1 MQNCRRYLHLAAC
14 LFDLPDFPAQNVN
27 PMEGR
32 MIKSGLIVCIFS
44 ITLIAHAADT
54 KPVKNPEGNCSVSV
68 PANWIAGSL
77 GNATSAD
84 KKMSIIVSSP
94 KRGLVSIAQ
103 VQQMAPGIYPDD
115 KVTKSSTTEFEMEGK
130 STSGKPNVYRAVP
143 AGARVCIAEITYEN
157 DKTADARTV
166 VGSLKAE
173 K

>member
-1 MQNCRRYLHLAAC
+1 MN
-14 LFDLPDFPAQNVN
+14 
-27 PMEGR
+27 
-32 MIKSGLIVCIFS
+32 KSVFAVCIFLVALS
-44 ITLIAHAADT
+44 VYAADT

-68 PANWIAGSL
+68 PANWTAGSL
-77 GNATSAD
+77 GNATSPD

-94 KRGLVSIAQ
+94 KRGLVSITQ

-115 KVTKSSTTEFEMEGK
+115 KVTKSSATEFEMEGK